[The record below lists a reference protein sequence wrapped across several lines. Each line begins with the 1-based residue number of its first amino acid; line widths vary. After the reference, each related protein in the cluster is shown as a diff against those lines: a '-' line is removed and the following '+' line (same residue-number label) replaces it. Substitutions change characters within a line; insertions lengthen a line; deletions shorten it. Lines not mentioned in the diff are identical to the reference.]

1 MGVME
6 FGIVRNNIYRLSVN
20 KIAGLGSGEPFIDP
34 DQPDE
39 YKAELDINFNVFP
52 WAVRN
57 QDVELEYVLA
67 TRTKFIINASIFTL
81 YYQCHRLVL
90 ILQLGERR
98 LVRLP
103 FRDLAGNL
111 VYL

>member
-1 MGVME
+1 MTNSNIFKATVKE
-6 FGIVRNNIYRLSVN
+6 CIQFLVRLILIIVRNNIYRLSVN

-57 QDVELEYVLA
+57 QDVELE
-67 TRTKFIINASIFTL
+67 
-81 YYQCHRLVL
+81 
-90 ILQLGERR
+90 
-98 LVRLP
+98 
-103 FRDLAGNL
+103 
-111 VYL
+111 